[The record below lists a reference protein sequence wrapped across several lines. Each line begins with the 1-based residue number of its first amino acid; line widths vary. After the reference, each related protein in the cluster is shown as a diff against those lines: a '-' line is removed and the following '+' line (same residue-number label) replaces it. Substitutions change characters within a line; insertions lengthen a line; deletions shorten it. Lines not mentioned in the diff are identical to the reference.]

1 MAKKPDWEIPILA
14 QPKPEDF
21 AFDLDR
27 ALLSVVGL
35 QANIA
40 EDASTASILGTERSG
55 SGVVIRESG
64 LVLTIGYLIV
74 EAESIWLSTA
84 DGRATPGHVLT
95 YDQETGFGLVQALGR
110 LGVPALSLGR
120 SSELQPRDPVILA
133 GGGRRQSV
141 RAEVVGK
148 QEFAGSW
155 EYLLDEAIFTAPAHP
170 FWGGTGLIG
179 RDGTLLGIGSLNV
192 QQVTERG
199 APRDINMVVPIDVLK
214 PVLDELLTY
223 GRRNRAPRPWLGL
236 YSAESDGKV
245 MIAGLSERGP
255 AAAAGMRIGDVV
267 WAVRDESVQS
277 LADFYRKVWASGPA
291 GAEIPI
297 EVLRDD
303 RTVWVRV
310 KSVDRSALLKSPRL
324 Q

>member
-21 AFDLDR
+21 AFDLDH

-74 EAESIWLSTA
+74 EAESIWLTTA
-84 DGRATPGHVLT
+84 DGRATPGHVLA

-110 LGVPALSLGR
+110 LGVPPLALGR
-120 SSELQPRDPVILA
+120 SSALAAGDPVILA

-141 RAEVVGK
+141 RAQVIGK
-148 QEFAGSW
+148 QEFAGYW

-199 APRDINMVVPIDVLK
+199 TPRDINMVVPIDALK
-214 PVLDELLTY
+214 PVQDELLSY
-223 GRRNRAPRPWLGL
+223 GRRNRAPKPWLGL
-236 YSAESDGKV
+236 FSTESDGKV
-245 MIAGLSERGP
+245 VIAGLSERGP
-255 AAAAGMRIGDVV
+255 AAAAGMRVGDIV